1 MAENVTN
8 GTLEK
13 VWLGDTTKDA
23 VDKINSAIEQV
34 NANADA
40 IEDAGKVDEI
50 RVGGT
55 NVVKDKIVNF
65 VKGPN
70 VSITGD
76 ASKGEI
82 TISSTDT
89 KNTAGTGPLD
99 TKLWLIGT
107 MPTPGDVLPSAN
119 STQKTYSGK
128 VYMKDGKL
136 YTYNK
141 DDKDDGK
148 KVLDTDDYAALSKLI
163 GDLAGGMRYIN
174 TSDAI
179 ATTGN
184 GTQGT
189 PYVITDKTYNAGDT
203 YKVVNK
209 GYYKYKSTLLSKP
222 SADGTATNIIGV
234 GDLFIYASGAWTVVP
249 SGDDGDVYADTAWS
263 SPDRIIVTGN
273 ETTSNKKVKNSGKTI
288 STSIDASSD
297 KVPTNSAVKTY
308 VDGLIKCVPITG
320 NTADGW
326 TNNISSSSYL
336 GYRWSEAANYKPLA
350 VYDSNGV
357 QLLVAFKYET
367 DGSHGITIGVDS
379 AAANNVIGGTL
390 VLIRT

>member
-1 MAENVTN
+1 MAENV
-8 GTLEK
+8 TLEK

-55 NVVKDKIVNF
+55 NVVKDKIVNL
-65 VKGPN
+65 VNGTN
-70 VSITGD
+70 VSITGN
-76 ASKGEI
+76 ASNGNI
-82 TISSTDT
+82 TVSSTDT
-89 KNTAGTGPLD
+89 KNTAGTGPTD
-99 TKLWLIGT
+99 VKLWLIGT
-107 MPTPGDVLPSAN
+107 QSAAGDVLPHEN

-136 YTYNK
+136 YTFNK
-141 DDKDDGK
+141 DDKDGGK
-148 KVLDTDDYAALSKLI
+148 KVLDTDDYAALSQLI
-163 GDLAGGMRYIN
+163 GDLAGGMRYQGTARSIIE
-174 TSDAI
+174 S
-179 ATTGN
+179 GN
-184 GTQGT
+184 GSSTT
-189 PYVITDKTYNAGDT
+189 PYTIKSGSYSAGDT
-203 YKVVNK
+203 YKVTDK
-209 GYYKYKSTLLSKP
+209 GYYSYNGSILTKP
-222 SADGTATNIIGV
+222 TDGGDTSDIGV
-234 GDLFIYASGAWTVVP
+234 GDLFIYADGAWSVVP
-249 SGDDGDVYADTAWS
+249 SGDDGDVYADEAWS
-263 SPDRIIVTGN
+263 TSDRIIVTGN
-273 ETTSNKKVKNSGKTI
+273 ETTSNKKVKNSGKSI
-288 STSIDASSD
+288 SGSIDASSD

-308 VDGLIKCVPITG
+308 VDGLIKCVTITG

-336 GYRWSEAANYKPLA
+336 SYVWSEAANYKPLA

-357 QLLVAFKYET
+357 QLLVGFKYET
-367 DGSHGITIGVDS
+367 GDSHGITIGVDS